1 MHEQAT
7 DLRSKRVVVL
17 GGSSGIGLAV
27 AEQASTQGAEIV
39 IASSNPERVQNYA
52 AGIRSQKSRPRSVSP
67 CSFSV
72 NAVWLVLPGTDW
84 SLCARPRT
92 QSGGSSF
99 FLRRRPLRLAANIKQ
114 SEERC
119 RDEG

>member
-17 GGSSGIGLAV
+17 GGSSRIGLAV

-52 AGIRSQKSRPRSVSP
+52 AGIRSQKSRPRSVNP

-72 NAVWLVLPGTDW
+72 NAVWLVRPGTDW

-92 QSGGSSF
+92 QSSGSSF
-99 FLRRRPLRLAANIKQ
+99 FLRRRPLR
-114 SEERC
+114 
-119 RDEG
+119 